1 MDVMTAYDAVGR
13 VILYNILMEFGI
25 PPQHLPEEEEVQLI
39 KEKFGVP
46 MDLAGLIKV
55 YLKFKPIVVLVC
67 KHFVWRVSR

>member
-1 MDVMTAYDAVGR
+1 MTAYDAVGR

-67 KHFVWRVSR
+67 KHFV

>member
-67 KHFVWRVSR
+67 KHFV

>member
-25 PPQHLPEEEEVQLI
+25 PPQYLPEEEEVQLI

-67 KHFVWRVSR
+67 KHFV